1 MFGRFSMNALYFL
14 HDAPAWCTSGGGAPP
29 SIHAAV
35 LVNQENQRRSVML
48 SSLSKLT
55 PEQLAEIR
63 SLEQK
68 LGKTLLS
75 FSSYD
80 VVSEDLSPDDL
91 ALLKALEEKL
101 GTMIVAVR
109 GLSRKA

>member
-1 MFGRFSMNALYFL
+1 
-14 HDAPAWCTSGGGAPP
+14 
-29 SIHAAV
+29 
-35 LVNQENQRRSVML
+35 ML

-55 PEQLAEIR
+55 PQQLEEIR
-63 SLEQK
+63 SLERK

-80 VVSEDLSPDDL
+80 VVSEELTKEEL
-91 ALLKALEEKL
+91 ALLNALEEKL

-109 GLSRKA
+109 EVRQKA

>member
-1 MFGRFSMNALYFL
+1 
-14 HDAPAWCTSGGGAPP
+14 
-29 SIHAAV
+29 
-35 LVNQENQRRSVML
+35 ML

-55 PEQLAEIR
+55 PEQLEEIR

-80 VVSEDLSPDDL
+80 VVSDDISEADL
-91 ALLKALEEKL
+91 ATLKALEEKL
-101 GTMIVAVR
+101 GTMLVAVR
-109 GLSRKA
+109 GLQRG

>member
-1 MFGRFSMNALYFL
+1 
-14 HDAPAWCTSGGGAPP
+14 
-29 SIHAAV
+29 
-35 LVNQENQRRSVML
+35 ML

-63 SLEQK
+63 SLERK

-80 VVSEDLSPDDL
+80 VVSDEMSEADL
-91 ALLKALEEKL
+91 ATLKALEEKL
-101 GTMIVAVR
+101 GTMLVAVR
-109 GLSRKA
+109 GLQKG

>member
-1 MFGRFSMNALYFL
+1 
-14 HDAPAWCTSGGGAPP
+14 
-29 SIHAAV
+29 
-35 LVNQENQRRSVML
+35 ML

-55 PEQLAEIR
+55 PQQLEEIR
-63 SLEQK
+63 SLERK

-80 VVSEDLSPDDL
+80 VVSEDLSKEEL
-91 ALLKALEEKL
+91 ALLNDLEEKL

-109 GLSRKA
+109 ELRQKP

>member
-1 MFGRFSMNALYFL
+1 
-14 HDAPAWCTSGGGAPP
+14 
-29 SIHAAV
+29 
-35 LVNQENQRRSVML
+35 ML

-55 PEQLAEIR
+55 PEQLEEIR

-68 LGKTLLS
+68 LGKTLLA

-80 VVSEDLSPDDL
+80 VVSEELSGDEL

-101 GTMIVAVR
+101 GTMLIAVR
-109 GLSRKA
+109 EFSQKS

>member
-1 MFGRFSMNALYFL
+1 
-14 HDAPAWCTSGGGAPP
+14 
-29 SIHAAV
+29 
-35 LVNQENQRRSVML
+35 ML

-55 PEQLAEIR
+55 PEQLEEIR

-80 VVSEDLSPDDL
+80 VVSDDMSEADL
-91 ALLKALEEKL
+91 ATLKALEEKL
-101 GTMIVAVR
+101 GTMLVAVK
-109 GLSRKA
+109 GFQKG

>member
-1 MFGRFSMNALYFL
+1 
-14 HDAPAWCTSGGGAPP
+14 
-29 SIHAAV
+29 
-35 LVNQENQRRSVML
+35 ML

-55 PEQLAEIR
+55 PEQLEEIR

-80 VVSEDLSPDDL
+80 VVSEDLDAEEIATL
-91 ALLKALEEKL
+91 QALEDKL
-101 GTMIVAVR
+101 GTMLVAVR
-109 GLSRKA
+109 ELKKG

>member
-1 MFGRFSMNALYFL
+1 
-14 HDAPAWCTSGGGAPP
+14 
-29 SIHAAV
+29 
-35 LVNQENQRRSVML
+35 ML

-55 PEQLAEIR
+55 PEQLEEIR

-80 VVSEDLSPDDL
+80 VVSEDLSAEEIA
-91 ALLKALEEKL
+91 ALQALEDKL
-101 GTMIVAVR
+101 GTMLVAVR
-109 GLSRKA
+109 GLKKS

>member
-1 MFGRFSMNALYFL
+1 
-14 HDAPAWCTSGGGAPP
+14 
-29 SIHAAV
+29 
-35 LVNQENQRRSVML
+35 ML

-55 PEQLAEIR
+55 PQQLEEIR
-63 SLEQK
+63 SLERK

-80 VVSEDLSPDDL
+80 VVSEELTKEEL
-91 ALLKALEEKL
+91 ALLNALEEKL

-109 GLSRKA
+109 EFRQKA

>member
-1 MFGRFSMNALYFL
+1 
-14 HDAPAWCTSGGGAPP
+14 
-29 SIHAAV
+29 
-35 LVNQENQRRSVML
+35 ML

>member
-1 MFGRFSMNALYFL
+1 
-14 HDAPAWCTSGGGAPP
+14 
-29 SIHAAV
+29 
-35 LVNQENQRRSVML
+35 ML

-55 PEQLAEIR
+55 PQQLEEIR

-80 VVSEDLSPDDL
+80 VVSEELSESEL
-91 ALLKALEEKL
+91 ALLTELEAKL
-101 GTMIVAVR
+101 GTMLVAVR
-109 GLSRKA
+109 EFRQKA

>member
-1 MFGRFSMNALYFL
+1 
-14 HDAPAWCTSGGGAPP
+14 
-29 SIHAAV
+29 
-35 LVNQENQRRSVML
+35 ML

-55 PEQLAEIR
+55 PEQLEEIR

-80 VVSEDLSPDDL
+80 VVSDDLSEADL
-91 ALLKALEEKL
+91 ATLKALEEKL
-101 GTMIVAVR
+101 GTMLVAVK
-109 GLSRKA
+109 GLQKG

>member
-1 MFGRFSMNALYFL
+1 
-14 HDAPAWCTSGGGAPP
+14 
-29 SIHAAV
+29 
-35 LVNQENQRRSVML
+35 ML

-55 PEQLAEIR
+55 PEQLEEIR

-80 VVSEDLSPDDL
+80 VVSDDL
-91 ALLKALEEKL
+91 NEADLATLKALEEKL
-101 GTMIVAVR
+101 GTMLVAVR
-109 GLSRKA
+109 GLQKG

>member
-1 MFGRFSMNALYFL
+1 
-14 HDAPAWCTSGGGAPP
+14 
-29 SIHAAV
+29 
-35 LVNQENQRRSVML
+35 ML

-55 PEQLAEIR
+55 PQQIEEIR

-80 VVSEDLSPDDL
+80 VVADNLSAEDL
-91 ALLKALEEKL
+91 AMLKSLEEQL

-109 GLSRKA
+109 ELSRNT